1 MAKRKKIKPIQEFRL
16 CCYLHTK
23 SAAVACLLPQLTNA
37 CDLGGK
43 FVALAPITLTAQR
56 KKKCSN

>member
-1 MAKRKKIKPIQEFRL
+1 M
-16 CCYLHTK
+16 CYLHTK

-56 KKKCSN
+56 QKKCSN